1 MELVQYEKA
10 YAIND
15 DTEKGWVVTGQVFKA
30 TDGQMSVNWSASNDG
45 THIGGFSYTVAKE
58 NRINTNMN
66 VLREYEKEFSEYSY
80 NMLDNILKQ
89 LGVTIA

>member
-15 DTEKGWVVTGQVFKA
+15 DTEKGWVVTGQVFKE
-30 TDGQMSVNWSASNDG
+30 TDGQMSVNLSASNDG
-45 THIGGFSYTVAKE
+45 THIGGFSYTIAKE

-66 VLREYEKEFSEYSY
+66 VLREYEKEFSEYSH
-80 NMLDNILKQ
+80 NTLDNILKE
-89 LGVTIA
+89 LGIVIA